1 MSTTKLADEIRA
13 FLDESFPGSSIDDG
27 YYFVNIKA
35 PVSRGVVHEQSQRIV
50 DRICAGTCWV
60 IAVGLDL
67 PSHVRARAIEQRSV
81 TYNPDWNVQ
90 KEMLQWLVVMDDGKL
105 DLAKA
110 LEGADLTGTL
120 VFVNQSSGM
129 VFNAYLRRLYGL
141 SQSAMDV
148 FANGI
153 ESSFEADEA
162 R

>member
-13 FLDESFPGSSIDDG
+13 FLDETFPGSSIDDG

-50 DRICAGTCWV
+50 DQICAGTCWV

-67 PSHVRARAIEQRSV
+67 PSHVRARVIEQRLV

-90 KEMLQWLVVMDDGKL
+90 KEMMQWLAVIEDGKV
-105 DLAKA
+105 DLGAT

-120 VFVNQSSGM
+120 VFIN
-129 VFNAYLRRLYGL
+129 
-141 SQSAMDV
+141 
-148 FANGI
+148 
-153 ESSFEADEA
+153 
-162 R
+162 